1 MVRVQVFYPSFP
13 PSPPAVKEKKTS
25 PPSPRPRQLPS
36 KTSGKEGREGRR
48 RFLGKERNPRI
59 LRRGNTV
66 GGGGAIFAQGGRDSC
81 KENFGARRPPV
92 SSSPTASEKGR
103 EESRK
108 SYAESGEG
116 EEWYSH
122 GFSQR
127 ILRDFFS
134 RAGGEVR
141 SCRKWVSVA
150 TAVRDVGCGW
160 TQGGKGVG
168 DHPMHGPGTL
178 LKKK

>member
-1 MVRVQVFYPSFP
+1 M
-13 PSPPAVKEKKTS
+13 KEKKTS

-134 RAGGEVR
+134 RAGGSEKLSKV
-141 SCRKWVSVA
+141 
-150 TAVRDVGCGW
+150 
-160 TQGGKGVG
+160 GVG
-168 DHPMHGPGTL
+168 GDSCQRRGMWVDPGWEKGLVTIPCMVQAL
-178 LKKK
+178 FSRKSDFSNLVLI